1 MDLGDDAL
9 RSRLLSLGHDPPPIT
24 DSTRGVLR
32 KKLAELERTRK
43 SAAGVPGANNAT
55 ATAKG
60 RRTSAA
66 ASSSMPRRTSRSSAA
81 GGSSRA
87 AQQNR
92 LLEYR

>member
-43 SAAGVPGANNAT
+43 LAAEVAGANN

-66 ASSSMPRRTSRSSAA
+66 AASSTPRRTSRSSAA

>member
-43 SAAGVPGANNAT
+43 SAAGDNN

-66 ASSSMPRRTSRSSAA
+66 AASSAPRRTSRSSAA